1 MFAFG
6 DVSVYRGLYVV
17 QFSRVDI
24 PSCDEHE
31 KKRKEKEKNFISGAV
46 VRGRQS
52 GGCVVESGNCGEVE
66 STGCYTVG
74 HSG

>member
-1 MFAFG
+1 MNMK
-6 DVSVYRGLYVV
+6 
-17 QFSRVDI
+17 
-24 PSCDEHE
+24 

-66 STGCYTVG
+66 STGCYYTVG

>member
-31 KKRKEKEKNFISGAV
+31 KEKKRKKNFISGAV

-52 GGCVVESGNCGEVE
+52 GGCVVESESCGEVE
-66 STGCYTVG
+66 STRCYTVG